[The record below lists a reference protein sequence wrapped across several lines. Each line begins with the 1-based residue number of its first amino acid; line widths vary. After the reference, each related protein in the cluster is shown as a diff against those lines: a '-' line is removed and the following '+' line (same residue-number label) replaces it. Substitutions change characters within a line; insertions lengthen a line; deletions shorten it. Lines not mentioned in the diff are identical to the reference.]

1 MHTILLGS
9 SSLSRK
15 QLLVDSKLSFRMIGH
30 SADESACDWGQP
42 LEKLVASIALSKMEH
57 VDIRPGKAGGYCFV
71 LTADTLSQDSH
82 GTISGKPVDRDDAR
96 QKLKAARQ
104 GMYTGTAFCLDR
116 RVWHNNAWRVDKRI
130 TRFVGAH
137 YKFVV
142 PDEWIETYLDVSSGL
157 AASSAIAIEGYGGLF
172 LQEVQG
178 SYTTIVGLPLFE
190 LRQALTDVNFF

>member
-9 SSLSRK
+9 SSPSRK
-15 QLLVDSKLSFRMIGH
+15 QLLMDAKFSFRVIGH
-30 SADESACDWGQP
+30 SADETACDWGQP
-42 LEKLVASIALSKMEH
+42 LQKLVESIALSKMEH
-57 VDIRPGKAGGYCFV
+57 VDIRPGKTGGYCFV
-71 LTADTLSQDSH
+71 LTADTLSQDSQ
-82 GTISGKPVDRDDAR
+82 GVISGKPLDREDAR
-96 QKLKAARQ
+96 QKLKAARN

-130 TRFVGAH
+130 VRFVGAQ

-142 PDEWIETYLDVSSGL
+142 PDEWIEAYLDTSLGL
-157 AASSAIAIEGYGGLF
+157 NASAAIAIEGYGGLF

-190 LRQALTDVNFF
+190 LRQALTEIGFF

>member
-30 SADESACDWGQP
+30 TADESACDWGQP
-42 LEKLVASIALSKMEH
+42 LQKLVESIALSKMEH
-57 VDIRPGKAGGYCFV
+57 VDIRPGKPGGYCFV
-71 LTADTLSQDSH
+71 LTADTLSQDSQ
-82 GTISGKPVDRDDAR
+82 GIICGKPVDRDDAR

-116 RVWHNNAWRVDKRI
+116 RVWHNNGWRVDKRI
-130 TRFVGAH
+130 MRFVGAH
-137 YKFVV
+137 YKFIV
-142 PDEWIETYLDVSSGL
+142 PDEWIETYLDTSPSLAVS
-157 AASSAIAIEGYGGLF
+157 AAIAVEGYGGLF